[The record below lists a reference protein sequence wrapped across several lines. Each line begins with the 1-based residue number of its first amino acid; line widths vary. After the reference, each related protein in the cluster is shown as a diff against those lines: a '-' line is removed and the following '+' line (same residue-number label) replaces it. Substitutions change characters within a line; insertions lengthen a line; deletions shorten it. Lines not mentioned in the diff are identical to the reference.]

1 MYISIRYYFCVIK
14 KFNVSCRYSSWTPPP
29 PRYRWF
35 NKLYLKKLE
44 WPLIFSYIKTTDT
57 IFAIFSKCLYPSDE
71 KRYLMMKFS
80 DFFFRNDIVWNKI
93 YKSIKIQFPIALKN
107 TNIKRT
113 FSGKCVFQILSIFY
127 KLTVLWVFA
136 ILFLKYS
143 MCIVWVGKLWKKPNF
158 LFQKNLF
165 LNQFSKELQCVR
177 NQQKAFFL
185 KKLSLIRVS
194 INYA

>member
-57 IFAIFSKCLYPSDE
+57 ILAIFSECLYPSDE

-80 DFFFRNDIVWNKI
+80 DFFFRNEIVWNKI

-127 KLTVLWVFA
+127 KLTSSLSFCNTFPQVQYVHCLSRQTVKKA
-136 ILFLKYS
+136 
-143 MCIVWVGKLWKKPNF
+143 KLSFSKKP
-158 LFQKNLF
+158 
-165 LNQFSKELQCVR
+165 
-177 NQQKAFFL
+177 
-185 KKLSLIRVS
+185 VS
-194 INYA
+194 ESIL

>member
-1 MYISIRYYFCVIK
+1 
-14 KFNVSCRYSSWTPPP
+14 
-29 PRYRWF
+29 
-35 NKLYLKKLE
+35 
-44 WPLIFSYIKTTDT
+44 
-57 IFAIFSKCLYPSDE
+57 
-71 KRYLMMKFS
+71 MMKFS
-80 DFFFRNDIVWNKI
+80 DFLIFWFFFRNDIVWNKI

-107 TNIKRT
+107 ANIKRT

-127 KLTVLWVFA
+127 KLTVLWVSV

-185 KKLSLIRVS
+185 KSYLSYQGIYELCIIALKNENSNRLI
-194 INYA
+194 ILQCIK

>member
-1 MYISIRYYFCVIK
+1 MSHAVTPPEKKPQRYSWLNKFIK
-14 KFNVSCRYSSWTPPP
+14 KNFERPLVS
-29 PRYRWF
+29 
-35 NKLYLKKLE
+35 
-44 WPLIFSYIKTTDT
+44 SYIKTTDT
-57 IFAIFSKCLYPSDE
+57 IFAIFSECLYPSDE

-113 FSGKCVFQILSIFY
+113 FSGKCVFQIVSIFY
-127 KLTVLWVFA
+127 KLTVLWVSV

-165 LNQFSKELQCVR
+165 LN
-177 NQQKAFFL
+177 
-185 KKLSLIRVS
+185 
-194 INYA
+194 